1 MGKLLVVDGSN
12 LLFQMFYGMPARIV
26 NRRGKP
32 IHGTLGFVGAL
43 LKIIRMTLPTHV
55 VVVFDGECSSER
67 SALDE
72 NYKANRTDYT
82 QMPEADTPF
91 SQLPDIFAA
100 LDYLGIRYRETTDCE
115 ADDWIA
121 GFAKAYGDTMEV
133 VIVSQDSD
141 FYQLITPRV
150 QVLRYRGK
158 QTAIWGPE
166 MLQEKLGIQ
175 PQQYAAFKS
184 LTGDSADNIKGA
196 DKIGPKTAAALMGQ
210 FGDLQT
216 LLSHPEQIRKPSI
229 RESVIRNSQRIQKN
243 FALIR
248 LDGATSLPFSLQALT
263 FQDSGATTRE
273 VLRQLEPSEP

>member
-67 SALDE
+67 SALDK

-121 GFAKAYGDTMEV
+121 GFAKAYGDAMEV

-184 LTGDSADNIKGA
+184 LTGDNADNIKGA

-248 LDGATSLPFSLQALT
+248 LDGAHSLPFSLQALT

-273 VLRQLEPSEP
+273 VLRQLELSEP